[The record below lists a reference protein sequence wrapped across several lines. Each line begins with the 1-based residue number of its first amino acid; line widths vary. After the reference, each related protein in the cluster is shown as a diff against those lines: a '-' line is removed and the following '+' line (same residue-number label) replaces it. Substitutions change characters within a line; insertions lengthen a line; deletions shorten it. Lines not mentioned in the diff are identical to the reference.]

1 MELRIGVVHTAKEL
15 TAELDGGA
23 DDVIAQIDAALAGGA
38 AVVWITDTKGRRI
51 GAPADKIA
59 YVEID
64 DNGANKRVGF
74 GR

>member
-1 MELRIGVVHTAKEL
+1 MELRIGVVHTVKEL
-15 TAELDGGA
+15 TIELDGGA
-23 DDVIAQIDAALAGGA
+23 DEVVAQIDAALAGGA
-38 AVVWITDTKGRRI
+38 PVVWIVDSKGRRI

-64 DNGANKRVGF
+64 EDGAAKRVGF

>member
-38 AVVWITDTKGRRI
+38 AVVWITDNKGRRL